1 MKLSKLTAALCLSLA
16 ASPALAFDWGGFYA
30 GSMATTDS
38 GQYNDFAMLSPVW
51 TGPPHAL
58 SGSTYGGFVGFLID
72 GGLFD
77 MGLELAS
84 APSGILTT
92 AGGSTSSVAQIMDL
106 KIRTGVEVG
115 NALIYGVAGVSGATA
130 QVFGNPANVYGT
142 VYGTG
147 VDYMLSP
154 VTFVGIEYLNRSML
168 GIVTAPDGIQV
179 DVQSVSVR
187 VGYMF

>member
-1 MKLSKLTAALCLSLA
+1 
-16 ASPALAFDWGGFYA
+16 
-30 GSMATTDS
+30 
-38 GQYNDFAMLSPVW
+38 
-51 TGPPHAL
+51 
-58 SGSTYGGFVGFLID
+58 
-72 GGLFD
+72 
-77 MGLELAS
+77 
-84 APSGILTT
+84 
-92 AGGSTSSVAQIMDL
+92 MDL

-168 GIVTAPDGIQV
+168 GIVSPPDGIQV